1 MSERCYWCGSS
12 DGETKTITVE
22 TINPIASSTREETL
36 TVHPEHESELRA
48 FNKKTVAYGRQFL
61 FLAILFGAVL
71 PTIGAGLVSVVGK
84 AAGLGVVG
92 ASTIFLSGVLY
103 VYPFATP
110 ETVDML
116 GAKTS
121 VQLVRVLAI
130 GIVAPLGLWIV
141 WLGLS

>member
-1 MSERCYWCGSS
+1 MSEQCYWCGSS

-22 TINPIASSTREETL
+22 TINPIATSTQEETL

-48 FNKKTVAYGRQFL
+48 FNEKTVAYGSRFL
-61 FLAILFGAVL
+61 ILAILFGAVL
-71 PTIGAGLVSVVGK
+71 PTIGAALLPVVGK
-84 AAGLGVVG
+84 AVGLGIVG
-92 ASTIFLSGVLY
+92 GSILLLSAVFY

-116 GAKTS
+116 GVKTS
-121 VQLVRVLAI
+121 VRLVRVLAI
-130 GIVAPLGLWIV
+130 GIVVPLGLWIV